1 MDLSY
6 YPGCTLKTKAK
17 NFEDSAIASMA
28 ALGVNLVELPRW
40 NCCGTVYSL
49 AEDDLVHHLAAVRT
63 LIRVVEQGNSKVV
76 TLCSFCYNTLK
87 RADLLM
93 KNSEEKRNT
102 LNSFMDEEIDY
113 SGQVEVVHLLQVLR
127 DDLGWEAITQK
138 VKTPLQNLKVA
149 PYYGCALL
157 RPREAA
163 IDQLERPTVLQELLQ
178 TLGATV
184 VDFPFATECCGSFQI
199 VSNPDFVTERAH
211 AILDLALRRGAEAI
225 VLSCPL
231 CNFNLGQRQIEL
243 KQKYSDFQEIPIVY
257 FTQLLALS
265 LSVDPKVCR
274 FDQNFGEPQT
284 LLQSKR
290 LISKLL
296 TPLSRTIRK

>member
-6 YPGCTLKTKAK
+6 YSGCTLKTKAK

-28 ALGVNLVELPRW
+28 TLGVNLVELPRW

-63 LIRVVEQGNSKVV
+63 LIRVKEQGSGQVV

-87 RADLLM
+87 RANLLM
-93 KNSEEKRNT
+93 RESEEKRNT

-113 SGQVEVVHLLQVLR
+113 EGEVEVVHLLQVLR
-127 DDLGWEAITQK
+127 DDLGWEAIAQK
-138 VKTPLQNLKVA
+138 VKTPLQNLRLA
-149 PYYGCALL
+149 PYYGCTLL
-157 RPREAA
+157 RPQEVA
-163 IDQLERPTVLQELLQ
+163 IDRMERPTVLQKLLQ

-184 VDFPFATECCGSFQI
+184 IDFPFATECCGSFQT

-211 AILDLALRRGAEAI
+211 AILDLALRQGAEAI

-231 CNFNLGQRQIEL
+231 CSFNLGQRQVEL
-243 KQKYSDFQEIPIVY
+243 RQKYSDFQGIPILF

-265 LSVDPKVCR
+265 LGLDPEVCR
-274 FDQNFGEPQT
+274 LDLNFGEPRAW
-284 LLQSKR
+284 LQSKG
-290 LISKLL
+290 LI
-296 TPLSRTIRK
+296 P

>member
-28 ALGVNLVELPRW
+28 TLDVNLVELPRW

-63 LIRVVEQGNSKVV
+63 LIRAQEQGKGKVV

-93 KNSEEKRNT
+93 RNSEEKRNT

-113 SGQVEVVHLLQVLR
+113 DGQVEVVHLLQVLK
-127 DDLGWEAITQK
+127 DDLGWEAIAKK

-149 PYYGCALL
+149 PYYGCTLL
-157 RPREAA
+157 RPQEAA
-163 IDQLERPTVLQELLQ
+163 IDRVERPTVLQERLQ
-178 TLGATV
+178 TLGAAV
-184 VDFPFATECCGSFQI
+184 VDLPFATECCGSFQI
-199 VSNPDFVTERAH
+199 VRNPDFVTERAH
-211 AILDLALRRGAEAI
+211 AILGLALRHGAEAI

-265 LSVDPKVCR
+265 LGVDPKVCR

-284 LLQSKR
+284 LLQSKG
-290 LISKLL
+290 LISK
-296 TPLSRTIRK
+296 

>member
-17 NFEDSAIASMA
+17 NFEDSAIAAMA
-28 ALGVNLVELPRW
+28 ALGVNMVELPRW

-49 AEDDLVHHLAAVRT
+49 ADDDLVHHLGAVRT
-63 LIRVVEQGNSKVV
+63 LIRVAEQGNSKVV

-93 KNSEEKRNT
+93 RNSEEKRNT
-102 LNSFMDEEIDY
+102 LNSFMDEEPDY
-113 SGQVEVVHLLQVLR
+113 DGQVEVVHLLQVLR
-127 DDLGWEAITQK
+127 DDLGWSAIAEK
-138 VKTPLQNLKVA
+138 VKIPLQNLKVV
-149 PYYGCALL
+149 PYYGCTLL

-163 IDQLERPTVLQELLQ
+163 IDQVERPTVLQELLQ

-184 VDFPFATECCGSFQI
+184 VDFPLATECCGSFQI

-211 AILDLALRRGAEAI
+211 AILDLALRQGAEAI

-243 KQKYSDFQEIPIVY
+243 KQKYSDFQGLPIIY
-257 FTQLLALS
+257 FTQLLALA
-265 LSVDPKVCR
+265 LSVAPAVCR
-274 FDQNFGEPQT
+274 FDQNFGNPET
-284 LLQSKR
+284 LLQNKR
-290 LISKLL
+290 LIAE
-296 TPLSRTIRK
+296 

>member
-63 LIRVVEQGNSKVV
+63 LIRVVEQGKGKVV

-93 KNSEEKRNT
+93 RNSEEKRNT
-102 LNSFMDEEIDY
+102 LNSFMDEEPDY

-127 DDLGWEAITQK
+127 DDLGWPAIAEK
-138 VKTPLQNLKVA
+138 VKVPLQNLKVA
-149 PYYGCALL
+149 PYYGCTLL

-163 IDQLERPTVLQELLQ
+163 IDQVERPTVLQELLQ

-243 KQKYSDFQEIPIVY
+243 KQKYSDFQGLPIIY
-257 FTQLLALS
+257 FTQLLALAIG
-265 LSVDPKVCR
+265 VDPSVCQ

-284 LLQSKR
+284 LLQSKG
-290 LISKLL
+290 LILK
-296 TPLSRTIRK
+296 

>member
-63 LIRVVEQGNSKVV
+63 LIRVAEQGNSKVV

-93 KNSEEKRNT
+93 RNNEEKRNT
-102 LNSFMDEEIDY
+102 LNSFMDEEPDY
-113 SGQVEVVHLLQVLR
+113 DGQVEVVHLLQVLR
-127 DDLGWEAITQK
+127 DDLGWPTIAEK
-138 VKTPLQNLKVA
+138 VKVPLQNLKVA
-149 PYYGCALL
+149 PYYGCTLL

-163 IDQLERPTVLQELLQ
+163 IDQVERPTVLQELLQ

-211 AILDLALRRGAEAI
+211 AILDLALRQGAEAI

-243 KQKYSDFQEIPIVY
+243 KQKYSDFQGLPIIY
-257 FTQLLALS
+257 FTQLLALA
-265 LSVDPKVCR
+265 LGVDPAVCR

-284 LLQSKR
+284 LLQSKG
-290 LISKLL
+290 LISNRL
-296 TPLSRTIRK
+296 TQPV

>member
-28 ALGVNLVELPRW
+28 VLGVNLVELPRW

-49 AEDDLVHHLAAVRT
+49 AEDDLIHHVAAVRT
-63 LIRVVEQGNSKVV
+63 LVRVKEQGNGRVA

-93 KNSEEKRNT
+93 RNDPEKRNT

-113 SGQVEVVHLLQVLR
+113 NGEVEVLHLLQVLR
-127 DDLGWEAITQK
+127 DDLGWEAISRK
-138 VKTPLQNLKVA
+138 VKTPLTDLKVA
-149 PYYGCALL
+149 PYYGCTLL
-157 RPREAA
+157 RPQEAA
-163 IDQLERPTVLQELLQ
+163 IDVVERPTVLQELLQ
-178 TLGATV
+178 LLGAKV
-184 VDFPFATECCGSFQI
+184 IDFPFSTECCGSFQI
-199 VSNPDFVTERAH
+199 INRPDFITERSQ
-211 AILDLALRRGAEAI
+211 AILGLAQRQGAEAM

-231 CNFNLGQRQIEL
+231 CSFNLGRAQNELIQRD
-243 KQKYSDFQEIPIVY
+243 SSFQSMPIIY

-265 LSVDPKVCR
+265 LGIDPEICG
-274 FDQNFGEPQT
+274 FDLNFGEPRS
-284 LLQSKR
+284 LLESKG
-290 LISKLL
+290 LI
-296 TPLSRTIRK
+296 T

>member
-6 YPGCTLKTKAK
+6 YSGCTLKTKAK

-28 ALGVNLVELPRW
+28 TLGVNLVELPRW

-63 LIRVVEQGNSKVV
+63 LIRVKEQGSGQVV

-87 RADLLM
+87 RANLLM
-93 KNSEEKRNT
+93 RESEEKRNT

-113 SGQVEVVHLLQVLR
+113 EGEVEVVHLLQVLR
-127 DDLGWEAITQK
+127 DDLGWEAIAQK
-138 VKTPLQNLKVA
+138 VKTPLQNLRLA
-149 PYYGCALL
+149 PYYGCTLL
-157 RPREAA
+157 RPQEVA
-163 IDQLERPTVLQELLQ
+163 IDRVERPTVLQKLLQ

-184 VDFPFATECCGSFQI
+184 IDFPFATECCGSFQT

-211 AILDLALRRGAEAI
+211 TILDLALRQGAEAI

-231 CNFNLGQRQIEL
+231 CSFNLGQSQVEL
-243 KQKYSDFQEIPIVY
+243 RQKYSDFQGIPILF

-265 LSVDPKVCR
+265 LGLDPEVCR
-274 FDQNFGEPQT
+274 LDLNFGEPRAW
-284 LLQSKR
+284 LQSKG
-290 LISKLL
+290 LI
-296 TPLSRTIRK
+296 P